1 MFSHSVKKGK
11 LTSILLEFF
20 WGFWNHYDVCD
31 FLLVGKE
38 FKSGTSIINSAQN
51 YS

>member
-11 LTSILLEFF
+11 LASVLLE
-20 WGFWNHYDVCD
+20 FWNHYDVCD